1 MAKLPRITGK
11 EVVKALQ
18 KAGFTHI
25 RTRGSHCYLYH
36 YGKDRLVTVPAHSG
50 KTLAPKTLKS
60 ILGQASLDIGEL
72 KEFL

>member
-1 MAKLPRITGK
+1 MPKVPRITGR
-11 EVVKALQ
+11 EVVRALE

-25 RTRGSHCYLYH
+25 RTRGSHFYLYH
-36 YGKDRLVTVPAHSG
+36 YGRDRLVTVPVHSG

-60 ILGQASLDIGEL
+60 ILKQASLDIGEL